1 MSIKKLEIECFRNH
15 DKRTFT
21 FTDGINIIFGKN
33 GSGKTSILEAIHLLS
48 LGKSFRTPNRRLL
61 IQNGRT
67 QFTTKAVFEK
77 THVQK
82 VEWRQNIKGEK
93 KIKADENPVNK
104 IRTLVGKNPTVVLS
118 PDEPV
123 VTKGSPSQRRKYFD
137 KVFCTASTT
146 YLTILEEF
154 NRVLK
159 QRNAG
164 INSHY
169 EGKTYSMSVEPWNE
183 VYIQSSFRLWKERKK
198 MFNLFNSIFTQP
210 LNGKKEHRAECV
222 YSVSFLDN
230 KDKFRMKIES
240 EKKRE
245 IIYKRTLS
253 GPHQDKININYK
265 GEDIRNH
272 GSQGEHKWTL
282 VLLKKAEFSLFKQS
296 SYAKPF
302 FLLDDL
308 FSELDRNRSNDVLS
322 LLKGGTQALITTT
335 DRDHLREY
343 GITDFSSINMSN

>member
-15 DKRTFT
+15 DKRSFT

-77 THVQK
+77 THVK
-82 VEWRQNIKGEK
+82 KIEWRQNIKGEK
-93 KIKADENPVNK
+93 KIKADENPVSK
-104 IRTLVGKNPTVVLS
+104 IKTLVGKNPTVVLS

-137 KVFCTASTT
+137 KVFCTGSKT
-146 YLTILEEF
+146 YLTILEQF
-154 NRVLK
+154 NRALK

-164 INSHY
+164 IISHY
-169 EGKTYSMSVEPWNE
+169 EGKPYSVSVEPWNE
-183 VYIQSSFRLWKERKK
+183 TYVQSSFQLWEERKT
-198 MFNLFNSIFTQP
+198 MFKLYNSLFKKP
-210 LNGKKEHRAECV
+210 LNREKAHRAECV
-222 YSVSFLDN
+222 YSVSFPDD
-230 KDKFRMKIES
+230 KDKFRVKIET
-240 EKKRE
+240 EKRRE
-245 IIYKRTLS
+245 LIYKRTLS

-282 VLLKKAEFSLFKQS
+282 VLLKKAEFSLFKHS
-296 SYAKPF
+296 NHTKPF

-308 FSELDRNRSNDVLS
+308 FSELDRSRSNDVLS
-322 LLKGGTQALITTT
+322 LLRGGTQALITTT
-335 DRDHLREY
+335 DVGHLKEF